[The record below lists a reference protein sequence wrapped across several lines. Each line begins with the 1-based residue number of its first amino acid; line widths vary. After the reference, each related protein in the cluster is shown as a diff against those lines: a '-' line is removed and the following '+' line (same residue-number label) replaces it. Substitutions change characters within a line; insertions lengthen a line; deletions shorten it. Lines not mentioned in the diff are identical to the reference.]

1 MADAPGQ
8 PWADL
13 ELTHDGIAFH
23 QNYKAGYGAA
33 FAGKPYDAALDSY
46 TGYTSGWEHGNC
58 DQRGGGGIKP
68 NK

>member
-1 MADAPGQ
+1 M
-8 PWADL
+8 
-13 ELTHDGIAFH
+13 THDGIAFH